1 MAMALREEI
10 RARQRRKD
18 CLNDVSLVRES
29 DFLDHHLM
37 NTNFSGTR
45 VPGRAALTLAGIEVS
60 KDIRGSSS
68 NSGKTNGYPLFLVG
82 VEARTYRARARVST
96 FVAPRKVERQIA
108 ALVVYQTWSSVSPAR
123 R

>member
-10 RARQRRKD
+10 RGRQRRKD

-37 NTNFSGTR
+37 NRIFFGNAGAGPGT
-45 VPGRAALTLAGIEVS
+45 LTLADIEVS

-82 VEARTYRARARVST
+82 VEARTFSRARSGIDICRT
-96 FVAPRKVERQIA
+96 RKVEC
-108 ALVVYQTWSSVSPAR
+108 
-123 R
+123 